1 MARILIV
8 DDEEMINDMM
18 KRNLVMVG
26 HQVDQ
31 AYDGKEAMDKI
42 KKNPYDLILL
52 DVMMPFYSGFEV
64 MEQIQGVPTIFITA
78 KDSIEDKVHGLTSG
92 AEDYLVKPFEMLE
105 LIARINIVLR
115 RHKINED
122 VTIVNGVE
130 INLSSKVVKKDGCP
144 VDLTPQ
150 EFNLLEVLVINKNL
164 ALSRDTLIEKAW
176 GYDFYGDTKTV
187 DVHIQK
193 LRKKLSLEQSIKT
206 VYKLGY
212 RLEV

>member
-18 KRNLVMVG
+18 KRNLMMVG

-42 KKNPYDLILL
+42 KKNAYDLILL

-130 INLSSKVVKKDGCP
+130 INLSSKVVKKDGYP